1 MSFEN
6 EIWDSKPAARTALRA
21 RRLALPA
28 SERATVAHNL
38 AATVLEYLE
47 GTAAST
53 GKVLVAGYLDLP
65 PEPPVMDLLF
75 QLHAAGHPIVVPVCE
90 AERQLTWVDWFPG
103 VPLAKSRFGPLL
115 EPLGPR
121 WPVEALPEL
130 RFVLVPALAI
140 DRLGNRIGQGGGY
153 YDRMLAGLRAANP
166 AAELVGVVHDH
177 ELLPEGSFPVEPFD
191 VPLPAVFTP
200 SGFTNLRP
208 PEGAAGE
215 V

>member
-1 MSFEN
+1 MSFDNEN
-6 EIWDSKPAARTALRA
+6 WDSKPAARTALRA

-28 SERATVAHNL
+28 SERGTMARHL

-47 GTAAST
+47 GTDAAKE
-53 GKVLVAGYLDLP
+53 KVLVAGYLDLP

-90 AERQLTWVDWFPG
+90 AERRLTWVDWFPG
-103 VPLAKSRFGPLL
+103 VPLAKSRYGPLL
-115 EPLGPR
+115 EPVGPR
-121 WPVEALPEL
+121 RPVEALPEL
-130 RFVLVPALAI
+130 RLVLVPALAI
-140 DRLGNRIGQGGGY
+140 DRRGNRIGQGGGY
-153 YDRMLAGLRAANP
+153 YDRMLAGLRVANP
-166 AAELVGVVHDH
+166 AAELVGVIHDS

-200 SGFTNLRP
+200 SGFTDLRP
-208 PEGAAGE
+208 PGVPAQK